1 MEWLA
6 IAALAIVC
14 LTFVVVINLVKS
26 DRQEVNDL
34 VSQLLH
40 NSNRVM
46 DQYAE
51 LHSRLMVDSDVA
63 IDYRKALN
71 SDSVGAP
78 KQKAIETPTFVGS
91 YGGGDFLDGEEIGT

>member
-14 LTFVVVINLVKS
+14 LTFVVVINSVKS
-26 DRQEVNDL
+26 DRAEVNDL

-51 LHSRLMVDSDVA
+51 LHSRLMVDAEVA
-63 IDYRKALN
+63 IEYRKALN
-71 SDSVGAP
+71 SDSVSQP
-78 KQKAIETPTFVGS
+78 KQKATEAPTFVGS
-91 YGGGDFLDGEEIGT
+91 YDGYDGIEDIGT

>member
-14 LTFVVVINLVKS
+14 ATFVVVVRMVRHDPS
-26 DRQEVNDL
+26 EAGDL

-51 LHSRLMVDSDVA
+51 LHARLMVDADVA

-71 SDSVGAP
+71 SDSVGVP
-78 KQKAIETPTFVGS
+78 KQKATETPTFVGS
-91 YGGGDFLDGEEIGT
+91 YGGSDFLDGEEIGT